1 MFEMNQEIGMLA
13 LNLDMIQFLAFAT
26 VILLIGQ
33 FLRKRISVLE
43 KYCIPAPVIGG
54 LLFAILALIL
64 RQTGV
69 LAFVFNNT
77 LQSVLMT
84 AFFTTVG
91 FTASFRVLKKGGIK
105 VFTFL
110 AVAIVLVVIQN
121 ILGVS
126 LAKVFGLNELIGL
139 ATGSTPMTGGHGT
152 SGAFAP
158 LFEDR
163 GAIGAMSVAMAA
175 ATFGLVM
182 GSMIGGPIAKRLIE
196 KNGLKPDMGTNAMN
210 TEMVDYPQMHEDPEF
225 EATPVEEQLIPATI
239 TSATIQIILAMG
251 IGTVISAFIGQFMTF
266 PSYIGAMFAAAIMRN
281 ISDIKKTWKTPEIEI
296 EMIGGIALS
305 LFLSMALS
313 SLKLW
318 ELAEL
323 AVPMVA
329 MLVAQTAL
337 MAVFAYFV
345 TFNIMGR
352 DFNAAVIAGGHC
364 GFGMG
369 ATPNAIAN
377 MQAITGRFGPSPV
390 AFFILPLVGSLFIDF
405 FNAAIITTF
414 MNFFG

>member
-1 MFEMNQEIGMLA
+1 MFEMNQEIGMMA

-26 VILLIGQ
+26 VVLLIGQ
-33 FLRKRISVLE
+33 FLRKRLQFLE
-43 KYCIPAPVIGG
+43 KFCIPAPVVGG
-54 LLFAILALIL
+54 LLFAIIALIL
-64 RQTGV
+64 RQTGI

-91 FTASFRVLKKGGIK
+91 FTASLRVLKKGGVK
-105 VFTFL
+105 VFVFL
-110 AVAIVLVVIQN
+110 MAAIGLVVLQN

-158 LFEDR
+158 LFEER
-163 GAIGAMSVAMAA
+163 GAVGAMSVAMAS

-182 GSMIGGPIAKRLIE
+182 GSMIGGPIAKFLID
-196 KNGLKPDMGTNAMN
+196 KNKLKPDSASDMKNMEIA
-210 TEMVDYPQMHEDPEF
+210 DHAKMHEDPEF
-225 EATPVEEQLIPATI
+225 LQNSVEEQLIPATI
-239 TSATIQIILAMG
+239 TSATIQIIIAMG
-251 IGTVISAFIGQFMTF
+251 IGTIISAFLGQFMTF

-281 ISDIKKTWKTPEIEI
+281 ISDIKKSWKTPEIEI

-305 LFLSMALS
+305 LFLAMALS
-313 SLKLW
+313 GLKLW

-323 AVPMVA
+323 AVPMVV
-329 MLVAQTAL
+329 MLLAQTVL
-337 MAVFAYFV
+337 MAIYAIFV
-345 TFNIMGR
+345 TFNVMGR
-352 DFNAAVIAGGHC
+352 DFNAAVITGGHC